1 MGVTMNLHTIFVLSI
16 ATLGAAVA
24 APSEAASPATYEGL
38 AAVQSRDLD
47 ELYLRPNADLAA
59 YRKIVIDP
67 VQVTFRKDW
76 NKDFVDP
83 HGSMRRLSQDD
94 VRRIVDDTASAL
106 QSAVGEAFR
115 ARGYEI
121 AAAPGP
127 GVLRL
132 SPSVTDLYVNA
143 AEDLARGGT
152 TKSFT
157 KDAGEVTLVL
167 EARDSVSGTLLSR
180 VVDHRTA
187 RETKGTQIGD
197 VRRTSSV
204 SNNFWFDATFRR
216 WAATCVKEFEASK
229 PPKIG

>member
-1 MGVTMNLHTIFVLSI
+1 MNLRALFVLSI

-24 APSEAASPATYEGL
+24 APSQAASPATDEGL
-38 AAVQSRDLD
+38 VAVQSRELD
-47 ELYLRPNADLAA
+47 EFYLRPNADLAA

-83 HGSMRRLSQDD
+83 HGSLRRLLPDD
-94 VRRIVDDTASAL
+94 VRRIADDTASTM
-106 QSAVGEAFR
+106 QSAVAEAFK

-132 SPSVTDLYVNA
+132 SPTITDLYVNA
-143 AEDLARGGT
+143 AENLATGGT

-157 KDAGEVTLVL
+157 KDAGEATLVL
-167 EARDSVSGTLLSR
+167 EARDSVSGTLVGR

-187 RETKGTQIGD
+187 RESKGTQIGD
-197 VRRTSSV
+197 VRRTSTV

-216 WAATCVKEFEASK
+216 WATTCAKAFETSK
-229 PPKIG
+229 PAKIG